1 MWSWKSKKIFPFK
14 HSHKLFNLLQD
25 IFTCAR
31 SHREPKNSSLPKST
45 ICFLSYVKWNKII
58 AQNKT
63 TNIKKQ
69 FYQWLIL
76 FISFKFFL
84 YIGNTCKWQ
93 TVTVH
98 TVDRNCVRVISC
110 QQRNCRTADCNTSK
124 KKDKIKELAYW
135 RFPNTAQKIKCSIEE
150 LFSKFDQIWRKL
162 WIWSHLL
169 KMSFNGKYQFL
180 FSET

>member
-31 SHREPKNSSLPKST
+31 SHRGPKNSSLPKST
-45 ICFLSYVKWNKII
+45 ITFLSYVKWIKII
-58 AQNKT
+58 AENKT

-69 FYQWLIL
+69 FYQWLLL

-84 YIGNTCKWQ
+84 YIGNTCKSQ
-93 TVTVH
+93 AVTVH
-98 TVDRNCVRVISC
+98 TVDRNCEIAKLLIAIH
-110 QQRNCRTADCNTSK
+110 QK

-135 RFPNTAQKIKCSIEE
+135 RFPNTAQKVKCSIEE

-169 KMSFNGKYQFL
+169 KMSFNGKYHFL
-180 FSET
+180 CSET